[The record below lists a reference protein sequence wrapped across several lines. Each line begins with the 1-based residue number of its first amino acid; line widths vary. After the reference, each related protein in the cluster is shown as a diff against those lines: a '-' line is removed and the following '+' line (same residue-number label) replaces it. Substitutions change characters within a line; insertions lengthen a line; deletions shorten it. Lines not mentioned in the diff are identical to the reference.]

1 VLIGVFLYNTLNM
14 AKVEFSQWI
23 ADNDRLVIAGL
34 SNVGPGPLDYDED
47 TLNAVQE
54 RCRERYGPIFGL
66 SYYRG
71 LIASLPQRRLDL
83 FPELSE

>member
-1 VLIGVFLYNTLNM
+1 M
-14 AKVEFSQWI
+14 AKIEFSQWI

-54 RCRERYGPIFGL
+54 RCKERYGSIFGMR
-66 SYYRG
+66 YYMG
-71 LIASLPQRRLDL
+71 LIASLPLRRPDL